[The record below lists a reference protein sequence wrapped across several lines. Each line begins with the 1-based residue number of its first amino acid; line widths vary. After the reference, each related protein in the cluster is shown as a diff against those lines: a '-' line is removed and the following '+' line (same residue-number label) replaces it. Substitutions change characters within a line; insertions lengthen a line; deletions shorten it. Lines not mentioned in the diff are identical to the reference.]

1 MAAAA
6 SLNHP
11 FMLHHSHNAP
21 FPHMKRSSRP
31 RIFRRAFQ
39 DACRWRGDIYN
50 DAQSLPF
57 QGQIMARLLTFGLA
71 AAAAFTLAGC
81 QFIRDDINRT
91 LGRSPEDNARR
102 VDIAASQVTQIGVNA
117 YLWRA
122 SLDTLSF
129 APLAQADS
137 NGGVIVTEW
146 YANPQNP
153 GERAKV
159 SVAILDRDLRADALR
174 VTASRQTL
182 TNGQWVD
189 APVTAATVQ
198 RLEEIILTRAR
209 DLRRAALA
217 G

>member
-1 MAAAA
+1 
-6 SLNHP
+6 
-11 FMLHHSHNAP
+11 
-21 FPHMKRSSRP
+21 MKRSSRL
-31 RIFRRAFQ
+31 RIKLVRRKTLAAGAAISITALDPFRFKDR
-39 DACRWRGDIYN
+39 
-50 DAQSLPF
+50 L
-57 QGQIMARLLTFGLA
+57 MARLLTLGLA
-71 AAAAFTLAGC
+71 AAAAVTLAGC
-81 QFIRDDINRT
+81 GFIRDDINRT
-91 LGRSPEDNARR
+91 LGRGPEAQIQRTDM
-102 VDIAASQVTQIGVNA
+102 AASQVTQIGVNA

-146 YANPQNP
+146 YTNPQNP
-153 GERAKV
+153 TERAKV
-159 SVAILDRDLRADALR
+159 SVAILDRDLRAYALR
-174 VTASRQTL
+174 VLASRQTL
-182 TNGQWVD
+182 QNGQWVD

>member
-1 MAAAA
+1 
-6 SLNHP
+6 
-11 FMLHHSHNAP
+11 
-21 FPHMKRSSRP
+21 
-31 RIFRRAFQ
+31 
-39 DACRWRGDIYN
+39 
-50 DAQSLPF
+50 
-57 QGQIMARLLTFGLA
+57 MARVLTLGLA
-71 AAAAFTLAGC
+71 AAAAVTLAGC
-81 QFIRDDINRT
+81 NFIRDDINRT
-91 LGRSPEDNARR
+91 LGRSPEQQAMRTDM
-102 VDIAASQVTQIGVNA
+102 AASQVTQIGVNA

-129 APLAQADS
+129 APLAQTDS

-146 YANPQNP
+146 YTNPQNP

-174 VTASRQTL
+174 VIASRQTM

>member
-1 MAAAA
+1 M
-6 SLNHP
+6 
-11 FMLHHSHNAP
+11 
-21 FPHMKRSSRP
+21 P
-31 RIFRRAFQ
+31 RV
-39 DACRWRGDIYN
+39 
-50 DAQSLPF
+50 
-57 QGQIMARLLTFGLA
+57 LTLGLA
-71 AAAAFTLAGC
+71 AAAAVTLAGC

-91 LGRSPEDNARR
+91 LGRSPEDNIRR
-102 VDIAASQVTQIGVNA
+102 VDYAASQVTQIGVNA

-146 YANPQNP
+146 YVNPQNP
-153 GERAKV
+153 SERAKV

-174 VTASRQTL
+174 VLASRQTL
-182 TNGQWVD
+182 QNGQWID